1 VDEQDIFSSLSANT
15 EALIFPLLEMNRLL
29 NAELN
34 ALITL
39 APIIFKQ
46 IKKQGSLT
54 IKNQQMH
61 HYILCSF

>member
-15 EALIFPLLEMNRLL
+15 EALIFFLLEMNRLL

-39 APIIFKQ
+39 APIIFNQ
-46 IKKQGSLT
+46 IKKQGVFL
-54 IKNQQMH
+54 K
-61 HYILCSF
+61 LGA

>member
-15 EALIFPLLEMNRLL
+15 EALISSLLEMNRLL

-39 APIIFKQ
+39 ATIIFNQ
-46 IKKQGSLT
+46 IKKQGVFL
-54 IKNQQMH
+54 K
-61 HYILCSF
+61 LGV